1 MKSNVDQTLK
11 NFSIEDVERAIDQS
25 ITMWQ
30 WVAEHCM
37 KYNTNIKLEY
47 FVQHKLIVP
56 MKACYLCE
64 LIRKPNPDKE
74 YFGIDY
80 PCCAELCPVMWTP
93 KTYDVRLPCEQSSSS
108 PYFMYCHNKGKAKK
122 VAALQI
128 VALLQDVKD
137 DLQKITGEKEHDF
150 YA

>member
-1 MKSNVDQTLK
+1 MKSNVEQTLK
-11 NFSIEDVERAIDQS
+11 NFSKEDVERAVDQS

-30 WVAEHCM
+30 WVAEHC
-37 KYNTNIKLEY
+37 KKCGINTKLEY
-47 FVQHKLIVP
+47 FAQHELNVP

-93 KTYDVRLPCEQSSSS
+93 KTADVRLPCEYPSSS
-108 PYFMYCHNKGKAKK
+108 PYFVFRTGKGKAQK

-137 DLQKITGEKEHDF
+137 DLQKITEGKDNES
-150 YA
+150 